1 MLKGEMIFETTNKG
15 YVIYQDPDDTVL
27 PYRVEKR
34 VSETGYITLGFKDSL
49 EKAKTA
55 IQDDMWIRMLN
66 KSGLWRI
73 TDEGKLI

>member
-1 MLKGEMIFETTNKG
+1 MLKGEIIFETTNKD
-15 YVIYQDPDDTVL
+15 YVIRKDPDDTVL

-34 VSETGYITLGFKDSL
+34 VTETGYITIGFKDSL
-49 EKAKTA
+49 KKAKTA

-73 TDEGKLI
+73 KEDGELI

>member
-1 MLKGEMIFETTNKG
+1 MLKEEIIFETTNKD
-15 YVIYQDPDDTVL
+15 YVICKDPDDTVL

-34 VSETGYITLGFKDSL
+34 VTETGYITIGFKDSL
-49 EKAKTA
+49 KKAKTA

-73 TDEGKLI
+73 TEDGELI